1 MGIIDINKE
10 NYESEV
16 KNFSGTVILDFWAP
30 WGGPCKMLTPIMEG
44 VAQETDE
51 NVKVCKINVDEN
63 QELAESFNIMNIPF
77 IAIFEAGKLVNTSI
91 GLQNKQTILDLIS
104 K

>member
-1 MGIIDINKE
+1 MGIIDIDKE

-16 KNFSGTVILDFWAP
+16 KNFSGTVVLDFWAP
-30 WGGPCKMLTPIMEG
+30 WCGPCKMLTPIMEE
-44 VAQETDE
+44 VAKETDE

-77 IAIFEAGKLVNTSI
+77 IAVFKAGKLVSTSV

>member
-1 MGIIDINKE
+1 MGIIDIDKE

-16 KNFSGTVILDFWAP
+16 KNFSGTVVLDFWAP
-30 WGGPCKMLTPIMEG
+30 WCGPCKMLTPIMEE
-44 VAQETDE
+44 VAKETDE

-77 IAIFEAGKLVNTSI
+77 IAVFKAGKLVNTSV
-91 GLQNKQTILDLIS
+91 GLQNKQTILDLIR
-104 K
+104 

>member
-1 MGIIDINKE
+1 MCIIDVNKE

-16 KNFSGTVILDFWAP
+16 TNFFGTVVLDFWAP
-30 WGGPCKMLTPIMEG
+30 WCGPCKMLTPIMEEI
-44 VAQETDE
+44 AKETDE
-51 NVKVCKINVDEN
+51 KVKVCKINVDEN

-77 IAIFEAGKLVNTSI
+77 IAIFKAGKLVHTSV

>member
-30 WGGPCKMLTPIMEG
+30 WCGPCKMLTPIMEE

-51 NVKVCKINVDEN
+51 NVKICKKSVKM
-63 QELAESFNIMNIPF
+63 QKMSY
-77 IAIFEAGKLVNTSI
+77 
-91 GLQNKQTILDLIS
+91 
-104 K
+104 

>member
-30 WGGPCKMLTPIMEG
+30 WCGPCKMLTPIMEE

-77 IAIFEAGKLVNTSI
+77 IAIFKAGKLVNTSI

>member
-30 WGGPCKMLTPIMEG
+30 WCGPCKMLTPIMEE

-77 IAIFEAGKLVNTSI
+77 ITIFKAGKLVNTSI

>member
-30 WGGPCKMLTPIMEG
+30 WCGPCKMLTPIMEE

-51 NVKVCKINVDEN
+51 NVKVCKI
-63 QELAESFNIMNIPF
+63 
-77 IAIFEAGKLVNTSI
+77 IFSI
-91 GLQNKQTILDLIS
+91 VCI
-104 K
+104 

>member
-1 MGIIDINKE
+1 M
-10 NYESEV
+10 
-16 KNFSGTVILDFWAP
+16 ILDFWAP
-30 WGGPCKMLTPIMEG
+30 WCGPCKMLTPIMEE

-51 NVKVCKINVDEN
+51 NVKICKINVDEN
-63 QELAESFNIMNIPF
+63 QELAESFNIF
-77 IAIFEAGKLVNTSI
+77 IAIFKAGKLVNTSV